1 MAYVDLR
8 PYKLKVKKKEEPSTD
23 TNTGTESST
32 APNTD
37 FLGALAGVG
46 QQESSSMQS
55 VTSNKDVIEILN
67 LLNEKL
73 SRVEEKM
80 YRIERKIDER
90 GYGD

>member
-8 PYKLKVKKKEEPSTD
+8 PYKLKVKKKEEVSD
-23 TNTGTESST
+23 TST

-90 GYGD
+90 GYGN